1 MKKHTHPY
9 INEISLLYLRYI
21 GSIIMIR
28 KSTKAEIITFIQEIK
43 RKPKTIKFDQ
53 NIQYLTQWYTKTK
66 LTISKQLHI
75 ANSFLKISIP
85 YSQALRLKTVCS
97 KITEYNKNC
106 AIIKQK
112 FLGKQYKGEVLDEQ
126 IRKVDIT
133 KIKELFTNKED
144 KTELYYEY
152 HATEY

>member
-1 MKKHTHPY
+1 M
-9 INEISLLYLRYI
+9 
-21 GSIIMIR
+21 
-28 KSTKAEIITFIQEIK
+28 QEIK

-53 NIQYLTQWYTKTK
+53 NIQYLTQWYAKTK

-75 ANSFLKISIP
+75 ANLFLKISIP
-85 YSQALRLKTVCS
+85 YSQALRLKAVCS
-97 KITEYNKNC
+97 KTTEYNKNC

-144 KTELYYEY
+144 KTELY
-152 HATEY
+152 